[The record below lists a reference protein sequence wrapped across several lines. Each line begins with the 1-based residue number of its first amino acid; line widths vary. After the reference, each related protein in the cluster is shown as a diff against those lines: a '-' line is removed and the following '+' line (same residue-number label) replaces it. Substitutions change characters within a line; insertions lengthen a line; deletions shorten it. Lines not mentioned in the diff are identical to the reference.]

1 MPSVNSESFRDNR
14 PERVPDNRKDSIA
27 QKKSV
32 LSDDIYTGAV
42 QYEEEDEGEDI
53 IESREPARVKRP
65 SQVQHSE
72 PIARN
77 AENTRYYQEIPA
89 SRKTPV
95 MEDDTD
101 DSNQEED
108 DYTLDL
114 RSRMA
119 KVREQEKIAEQKRK
133 EEEKKKQES
142 MLEKQI
148 SQEVGDTKKRAKIIT
163 VYSAKGGVGKTTLC
177 GMLIQYL
184 CEKGKGPILA
194 VDADANSNLNEVLG
208 VKVETTLGDVREEI
222 ARAELAK
229 ENPIPTGMSKAD
241 YAEMRFEDALV
252 EDDDFDLLVMGRT
265 QGKGCYCY
273 VNGLL
278 QTQLAKYQNNYPY
291 IVVDNEAGMEHISRG
306 VLPSMQ
312 TAILVS
318 DCSRRGVQAVGRIA
332 ELIKECDM
340 HPDTVG
346 LIINRAPKGELN
358 KGIQEEIANQGL
370 TLLGVVPQDET
381 VYEYDCEGR
390 PTSTLPED
398 NPVKT
403 ALRAIVDNLK
413 L

>member
-1 MPSVNSESFRDNR
+1 MAHV
-14 PERVPDNRKDSIA
+14 IA
-27 QKKSV
+27 V
-32 LSDDIYTGAV
+32 AG
-42 QYEEEDEGEDI
+42 
-53 IESREPARVKRP
+53 
-65 SQVQHSE
+65 
-72 PIARN
+72 
-77 AENTRYYQEIPA
+77 
-89 SRKTPV
+89 
-95 MEDDTD
+95 
-101 DSNQEED
+101 
-108 DYTLDL
+108 
-114 RSRMA
+114 
-119 KVREQEKIAEQKRK
+119 
-133 EEEKKKQES
+133 
-142 MLEKQI
+142 
-148 SQEVGDTKKRAKIIT
+148 
-163 VYSAKGGVGKTTLC
+163 KGGVGKTTLC

-208 VKVETTLGDVREEI
+208 V
-222 ARAELAK
+222 K